1 MPTIKK
7 MIGTICMAVI
17 CTTTTPTA
25 LAHHG
30 AAQFDPTQFVVIEG
44 TVQNYKWGNPHVYMS
59 VVVSDASGRNYVQQ
73 IEAAPA
79 SQLLSRGVTR
89 DLVRVG
95 DHVTIRANPHRGGQG
110 YAVLGYEL
118 IKADGSRYPLT
129 TAALKSLGPGEG
141 TATSV
146 AGTWVPQPERFMTL
160 QAAIKSWPRTEL
172 ANKVM
177 ATSGPAL
184 AANRLK
190 CIPQGAPFLMALSV
204 PIAISVN
211 KATVTLDVDFGDDTQ
226 RIVHMGTTHP
236 ATLQPTPLGHSVG
249 HWEGT
254 TLIVD
259 TTGFE
264 SHPDGLGYGFPS
276 SRAKHTAERLA
287 LSTDHK
293 HLDYDIT
300 IEDPTYIP
308 APVKFQT
315 QWDYR
320 PGQKPSNARCDA
332 DSAQRYLEDK

>member
-1 MPTIKK
+1 MPTIKT
-7 MIGTICMAVI
+7 MSATTCLAII
-17 CTTTTPTA
+17 CTATTPNV

-30 AAQFDPTQFVVIEG
+30 AAQFDPTQFVVFEG
-44 TVQNYKWGNPHVYMS
+44 TVRNYRWGNPHVYLT
-59 VVVSDASGRNYVQQ
+59 VEVTDASGKKYLQQ

-79 SQLLSRGVTR
+79 AQLSPRGVTR
-89 DLVRVG
+89 DLVHIG
-95 DHVTIRANPHRGGQG
+95 DHVTIRANPHRGGRS

-118 IKADGSRYPLT
+118 VKADGSRYPLT

-141 TATSV
+141 VATSI

-160 QAAIKSWPRTEL
+160 QATIKSWPRTEQ
-172 ANKVM
+172 AKQMM

-184 AANRLK
+184 VANRLK

-204 PIAISVN
+204 PIAIAVN
-211 KATVTLDVDFGDDTQ
+211 KQTVVLDIDFGDDT
-226 RIVHMGTTHP
+226 RRVVDLGATHP
-236 ATLQPTPLGHSVG
+236 AGLKPTMLGHSVG
-249 HWEGT
+249 RWEGT
-254 TLIVD
+254 TLVVD

-276 SRAKHTAERLA
+276 SRAKRTVERFA
-287 LSTDHK
+287 LSTDRK

-300 IEDPTYIP
+300 IEDPTYLP
-308 APVKFQT
+308 APGKFRT

-332 DSAQRYLEDK
+332 DTAQRYLEGE